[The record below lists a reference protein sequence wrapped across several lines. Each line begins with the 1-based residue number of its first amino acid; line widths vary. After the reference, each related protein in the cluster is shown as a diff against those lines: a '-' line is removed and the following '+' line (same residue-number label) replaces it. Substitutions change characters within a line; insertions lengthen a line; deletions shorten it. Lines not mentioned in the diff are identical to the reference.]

1 MNRSFNLRRPVM
13 KTRMILV
20 TLAVAMLSCVAAYAH
35 HSFAATYDQN
45 KTVTIEGKVA
55 QFLIRSPHSFLHVLA
70 KDENGQMQRWAI
82 EWQGAAQLVDAGITK
97 DTLKAGDP
105 VIVTGNPGRAAED
118 HRIRMVTIKRT
129 TDGFGWGNRQGQVV
143 D

>member
-1 MNRSFNLRRPVM
+1 M
-13 KTRMILV
+13 KSKVAGLI
-20 TLAVAMLSCVAAYAH
+20 AVAIMLSAVAAYGH
-35 HSFAATYDQN
+35 HSFAATYDQS

-70 KDENGQMQRWAI
+70 KDESGQMQRWAI

>member
-1 MNRSFNLRRPVM
+1 M
-13 KTRMILV
+13 KLKVSLIIV
-20 TLAVAMLSCVAAYAH
+20 AVIMVSCLTAYAH
-35 HSFAATYDQN
+35 HSFAATYDQSR
-45 KTVTIEGKVA
+45 TVQIEGKIA

-70 KDENGQMQRWAI
+70 NDESGTMQRWAV

-105 VIVTGNPGRAAED
+105 VVVVGNPGRDPAD

>member
-1 MNRSFNLRRPVM
+1 M
-13 KTRMILV
+13 KSKVVVFIL
-20 TLAVAMLSCVAAYAH
+20 AAIMLSSAAAYAH
-35 HSFAATYDQN
+35 HSFAATYDQS

>member
-1 MNRSFNLRRPVM
+1 M
-13 KTRMILV
+13 KSKVVVLIL
-20 TLAVAMLSCVAAYAH
+20 AAIMLSSAVAYAH
-35 HSFAATYDQN
+35 HSFAATYDQS

-55 QFLIRSPHSFLHVLA
+55 QFLIRSPHSFLHILA

>member
-1 MNRSFNLRRPVM
+1 M
-13 KTRMILV
+13 KSRIVVLIV
-20 TLAVAMLSCVAAYAH
+20 SSLLLSSVAAYAH
-35 HSFAATYDQN
+35 HSFAATYDQS

-70 KDENGQMQRWAI
+70 KDENGQMQRWAV

-105 VIVTGNPGRAAED
+105 VVVTGNPGRVAED

>member
-1 MNRSFNLRRPVM
+1 M

-20 TLAVAMLSCVAAYAH
+20 ILAVAMLSCVAAYAH

-70 KDENGQMQRWAI
+70 KDESGQMQRWAVSASPPPSSSGRL
-82 EWQGAAQLVDAGITK
+82 EVSWLPAREVNTPDDVVECGRPPRESGVLGHCAA
-97 DTLKAGDP
+97 P
-105 VIVTGNPGRAAED
+105 VPLAIQRFFA
-118 HRIRMVTIKRT
+118 R
-129 TDGFGWGNRQGQVV
+129 
-143 D
+143 

>member
-1 MNRSFNLRRPVM
+1 M
-13 KTRMILV
+13 KSKLDLILTAMMI
-20 TLAVAMLSCVAAYAH
+20 SCASAHAH
-35 HSFAATYDQN
+35 HSFAATYDQS

>member
-1 MNRSFNLRRPVM
+1 M
-13 KTRMILV
+13 KSKVVVLILM
-20 TLAVAMLSCVAAYAH
+20 AMMLSSAAAYAH
-35 HSFAATYDQN
+35 HSFAATYDQS

>member
-1 MNRSFNLRRPVM
+1 M
-13 KTRMILV
+13 KRKAILLIV
-20 TLAVAMLSCVAAYAH
+20 AVIMVSCLTAYAH
-35 HSFAATYDQN
+35 HSFAATYDQSR
-45 KTVTIEGKVA
+45 TVQIEGKIA
-55 QFLIRSPHSFLHVLA
+55 QFLIRSPHSFLHVLG
-70 KDENGQMQRWAI
+70 KDESGQMQRWAV
-82 EWQGAAQLVDAGITK
+82 EWQGAGQLVDAGITK

-105 VIVTGNPGRAAED
+105 VVVVGNPGRDPAD

>member
-1 MNRSFNLRRPVM
+1 
-13 KTRMILV
+13 
-20 TLAVAMLSCVAAYAH
+20 MLSTVAAYAH
-35 HSFAATYDQN
+35 HSFAATYDQS

-70 KDENGQMQRWAI
+70 KDESGQMQRWAV

-105 VIVTGNPGRAAED
+105 VIVTGNPGRVAED

>member
-1 MNRSFNLRRPVM
+1 M
-13 KTRMILV
+13 KAKALFFILS
-20 TLAVAMLSCVAAYAH
+20 AMMFSAMAAYAH
-35 HSFAATYDQN
+35 HSFAATYDQS
-45 KTVTIEGKVA
+45 KTIQIEGKVA

-70 KDENGQMQRWAI
+70 KDESGQMQRWAI

-97 DTLKAGDP
+97 DTLKSGDP
-105 VIVTGNPGRAAED
+105 VIVTGNPGRDPAD

-129 TDGFGWGNRQGQVV
+129 TDGFNWGNRQGQVV

>member
-1 MNRSFNLRRPVM
+1 M
-13 KTRMILV
+13 KTRVIFL
-20 TLAVAMLSCVAAYAH
+20 TLAVAMLSGVASYAH
-35 HSFAATYDQN
+35 HSFAATYDQS

-70 KDENGQMQRWAI
+70 KDESGQMQRWAI
-82 EWQGAAQLVDAGITK
+82 EWQGAAQLVDSGITK

-105 VIVTGNPGRAAED
+105 VVVTGNPGRAAED

>member
-1 MNRSFNLRRPVM
+1 M
-13 KTRMILV
+13 KSKVVVLIL
-20 TLAVAMLSCVAAYAH
+20 TALMLSSAAAYAH
-35 HSFAATYDQN
+35 HSFAATYDQS

>member
-1 MNRSFNLRRPVM
+1 M
-13 KTRMILV
+13 KSKAVLLILAA
-20 TLAVAMLSCVAAYAH
+20 LMLSSVAAYGH
-35 HSFAATYDQN
+35 HSFAATYDQS
-45 KTVTIEGKVA
+45 KTMTIEGKVA

-70 KDENGQMQRWAI
+70 KDESGQMQRWAV

-129 TDGFGWGNRQGQVV
+129 TDGFNWGNRQGQVV

>member
-1 MNRSFNLRRPVM
+1 MAAAL
-13 KTRMILV
+13 
-20 TLAVAMLSCVAAYAH
+20 MLSSVAAYAH
-35 HSFAATYDQN
+35 HSFAATYDQS

-70 KDENGQMQRWAI
+70 KDENGVMQRWAI

>member
-1 MNRSFNLRRPVM
+1 M
-13 KTRMILV
+13 KAKAFLLILS
-20 TLAVAMLSCVAAYAH
+20 AIMFSAVAAYAH
-35 HSFAATYDQN
+35 HSFAATYDQS
-45 KTVTIEGKVA
+45 KTIQIEGKVA

-70 KDENGQMQRWAI
+70 KDESGQMQRWAI

-97 DTLKAGDP
+97 DTLKSGDP
-105 VIVTGNPGRAAED
+105 VIVTGNPGRDPAD

>member
-1 MNRSFNLRRPVM
+1 MVRLVIKGDFM
-13 KTRMILV
+13 KAKAVVLMMALMIVSTV
-20 TLAVAMLSCVAAYAH
+20 TAYAH
-35 HSFAATYDQN
+35 HSFAATYDQS

>member
-1 MNRSFNLRRPVM
+1 M
-13 KTRMILV
+13 KSKVVVLIL
-20 TLAVAMLSCVAAYAH
+20 AAIMFSSAAAYAH
-35 HSFAATYDQN
+35 HSFAATYDQS

>member
-1 MNRSFNLRRPVM
+1 M
-13 KTRMILV
+13 KTK
-20 TLAVAMLSCVAAYAH
+20 AVVFVITAIMLSSGAVYAH
-35 HSFAATYDQN
+35 HSFAATYDQT

-70 KDENGQMQRWAI
+70 KDESGQMQRWAI

>member
-1 MNRSFNLRRPVM
+1 M
-13 KTRMILV
+13 KSRVVVLI
-20 TLAVAMLSCVAAYAH
+20 LAVMMLSSVAAYAH
-35 HSFAATYDQN
+35 HSFAATYDQS

-70 KDENGQMQRWAI
+70 KDENGQTQRWAI

-105 VIVTGNPGRAAED
+105 VVVTGNPGRAAED

>member
-1 MNRSFNLRRPVM
+1 M
-13 KTRMILV
+13 KTRVIFL
-20 TLAVAMLSCVAAYAH
+20 TLAVAMLSGVAAYAH
-35 HSFAATYDQN
+35 HSFAATYDQS
-45 KTVTIEGKVA
+45 KTVTIGGKVA

-70 KDENGQMQRWAI
+70 KDESGQMQRWAI
-82 EWQGAAQLVDAGITK
+82 EWQGAAQLVDSGITK

-105 VIVTGNPGRAAED
+105 VVVTGNPGRAAED

>member
-1 MNRSFNLRRPVM
+1 M
-13 KTRMILV
+13 KSKVVVLIL
-20 TLAVAMLSCVAAYAH
+20 AAIMLSNVAAYAH
-35 HSFAATYDQN
+35 HSFAATYDQS

>member
-1 MNRSFNLRRPVM
+1 M
-13 KTRMILV
+13 KSKVVVLIFAAIILSS
-20 TLAVAMLSCVAAYAH
+20 AAAYAH
-35 HSFAATYDQN
+35 HSFAATYDQS

>member
-1 MNRSFNLRRPVM
+1 M
-13 KTRMILV
+13 KSKVIVLIL
-20 TLAVAMLSCVAAYAH
+20 TAMMLSSAAAYAH
-35 HSFAATYDQN
+35 HSFAATYDQS

-70 KDENGQMQRWAI
+70 KDENEQMQRWAI

>member
-1 MNRSFNLRRPVM
+1 M
-13 KTRMILV
+13 KSKLVLIL
-20 TLAVAMLSCVAAYAH
+20 TAMMLSSASVHAH
-35 HSFAATYDQN
+35 HSFAATYDQS

>member
-1 MNRSFNLRRPVM
+1 VRQKLTLSGLAA
-13 KTRMILV
+13 ILI
-20 TLAVAMLSCVAAYAH
+20 SCLTAYAH
-35 HSFAATYDQN
+35 HSFAATYDQAR
-45 KTVTIEGKVA
+45 TIQIEGKIA

-70 KDENGQMQRWAI
+70 KDESGQMQRWAI

-97 DTLKAGDP
+97 ETLKAGDP
-105 VIVTGNPGRAAED
+105 VVVIGNPGRDPVD

-129 TDGFGWGNRQGQVV
+129 TDGFAWGNRQGQVV

>member
-1 MNRSFNLRRPVM
+1 M
-13 KTRMILV
+13 KSKLV
-20 TLAVAMLSCVAAYAH
+20 LLITIACLMSGLTAYAH
-35 HSFAATYDQN
+35 HSFAATYDQS

-70 KDENGQMQRWAI
+70 KDESGQMQRWAI

-97 DTLKAGDP
+97 DTMKAGDP

-129 TDGFGWGNRQGQVV
+129 TDGFSWGNRQGQVV

>member
-1 MNRSFNLRRPVM
+1 M
-13 KTRMILV
+13 KSRIVVLIVSLM
-20 TLAVAMLSCVAAYAH
+20 MLSSVAADAH
-35 HSFAATYDQN
+35 HSFAATYDQS

-70 KDENGQMQRWAI
+70 KDESGQMQRWAI

-129 TDGFGWGNRQGQVV
+129 TDGFAWGNRQGQVV

>member
-1 MNRSFNLRRPVM
+1 M
-13 KTRMILV
+13 KTRVILL
-20 TLAVAMLSCVAAYAH
+20 TLAVAMLSSVAAYAH
-35 HSFAATYDQN
+35 HSFAATYDQS

-70 KDENGQMQRWAI
+70 KDESGQMQRWAI

-105 VIVTGNPGRAAED
+105 VMVTGNPGRAAED

-129 TDGFGWGNRQGQVV
+129 TDGFSWGNRQGQVV

>member
-1 MNRSFNLRRPVM
+1 M

-20 TLAVAMLSCVAAYAH
+20 TLGVAMLSCVAAYAH